1 MMLEEVKD
9 GYNEE
14 IYEIIIDRSMLL
26 DESFHYIVDE
36 DPALLRGNLLMQF
49 KHEKDAWPG
58 VLREWFFLDISLEDI
73 WDIDPTLYSS
83 CKQILKM
90 DPETVYQDIL
100 CLTFVNDVEE
110 MVSRIT
116 IDLCPNGKDILVNS
130 KNRKQVM
137 MKTRLNMITQEHI
150 GWLQHW

>member
-9 GYNEE
+9 GYKEE
-14 IYEIIIDRSMLL
+14 IYEMIIDRSMLL
-26 DESFHYIVDE
+26 DESFHHIVDE

-49 KHEKDAWPG
+49 KHEKDVWPG

-73 WDIDPTLYSS
+73 LDVDPTLYSS

-90 DPETVYQDIL
+90 HPQKVYQDIL
-100 CLTFVNDVEE
+100 SLTLVNDVEE
-110 MVSRIT
+110 MGSRTT
-116 IDLCPNGKDILVNS
+116 IELCPNGKDILVNS

-137 MKTRLNMITQEHI
+137 MQTRPNMITQEHI